1 MIPKTINNPR
11 LTAEEERMTPDNTY
25 APELEPIAS
34 SDSIGNLNGFLDSP
48 EFQAAL
54 QNEFPED
61 AAEWADPVSR
71 RRFLGLM
78 GASIALAGA
87 TGCNLRPAPE
97 RKILPYTTQP
107 DEITPGVPL
116 FFATAAPLCGYGTG
130 ILVRS
135 HEGRP
140 IKVEGNP
147 SHPSSLGGVGV
158 YAQATV
164 LDLYD
169 PDRSRGPTHKGVPT
183 SYQLAVAA
191 LRKELY
197 GSNASTLQPEAK
209 AAKQLRIVTETVTS
223 PTLAYHIGELLKAFP
238 NAKWIQHDPVSR
250 ENFRA
255 GIQKAFGQ
263 PLNITYDFS
272 KADVILSLDADFLCS
287 GPGHVRYSRD
297 FAGRRKVRRATEDG
311 IVADKMNRLYAV
323 ECMPT
328 NTGASADH
336 RLALNS
342 SQIESFARELA
353 RELGVTGV
361 PAAGSLPESA
371 KSWIR
376 PLAEDLKKTER
387 KGKTV
392 VLAGDHLPASLHVLA
407 FAINSALGNIGQT
420 VIQSPAIEA
429 RPPEGKA
436 SDLKTLTAEMAET
449 TEKNKK
455 VEVLLIF
462 SSNPAYTTPADVPFA
477 SACKNVPFKL
487 HLGTHQDETAVL
499 CEWHIPEAHYLETWG
514 DIKGHDGTSSIQQPL
529 IAPIYHGKSIV
540 EFLADLVQGPF
551 REGLDIVKKYWR
563 EQFTEKKFGGE
574 FEIFWQNSVRSGVVA
589 EPASPPNSFPLSAN
603 WTSGS
608 TPPATPPAEGQFE
621 LNFRPD
627 PTLFDGRYAN
637 NGWLQELPKPMTLL
651 TWDNAAFVSPATAE
665 KLGVHTSF
673 RWTGGEHGRAEV
685 CVIELT
691 VKILGKDT
699 TIKAPVWKL
708 PGHAD
713 GAVTVHLGSGRTRA
727 GRVGNQT
734 HEPNAENQP
743 VRGFN
748 AYAIRSVD
756 GLGYAT
762 GLTLKKTSKKYFLA
776 CVQGR
781 WSTIQV
787 DPTSGEEMDRM
798 PVRRGTIDTY
808 KKNPAFA
815 KIPPMAA
822 GETELIDKNV
832 PAPNEVKKEHAKKE
846 GEKKEGEKHEHDE
859 RLIPLTMYNPVEVLA
874 PDVPEGQRRRW
885 GMAIDLS
892 ACTGCSSCVIACQSE
907 NNSPV
912 VGKEQVTRGR
922 AMHWISIDRYYGG
935 HQEKPNADVTSFQP
949 RMCVQC
955 ENAPCEIVCPV
966 GATVHSAD
974 GLNDM
979 AYNRCVGTRY
989 CSNNCPYKVRRFNFL
1004 TYADWSTDTLKLGRN
1019 PDVTVRSRGVMEKCT
1034 FCVQRIRGAEIVA
1047 EREGREIHD
1056 GEILTACQS
1065 ACPSGAI
1072 VFGDLNDSKSVVA
1085 RWKNEPANYGLL
1097 AELNTR
1103 PRLTHLAN
1111 LRNPNEKMPKGA

>member
-1 MIPKTINNPR
+1 MCDWN
-11 LTAEEERMTPDNTY
+11 EENMTPDKTET
-25 APELEPIAS
+25 PELEPIS
-34 SDSIGNLNGFLDSP
+34 SADSMGKLNGFLDSP
-48 EFQAAL
+48 EFQAAMR
-54 QNEFPED
+54 NEFPED
-61 AAEWADPVSR
+61 AAEWSDPVSR

-87 TGCNLRPAPE
+87 GCNLRPAPE

-107 DEITPGVPL
+107 DELTPGVPL
-116 FFATAAPLCGYGTG
+116 FFATAAPLSGYGTG

-140 IKVEGNP
+140 IKIEGNP

-169 PDRSRGPTHKGVPT
+169 PDRSRGATNKGQPST
-183 SYQLAVAA
+183 YEVAIGA
-191 LRKELY
+191 LRKELFS
-197 GSNASTLQPEAK
+197 SNALTLQPEAK
-209 AAKQLRIVTETVTS
+209 SAIQLRIVTETVTS
-223 PTLAYHIGELLKAFP
+223 PSLADQITKLLEKFS

-250 ENFRA
+250 KNVNE
-255 GIQKAFGQ
+255 GIQKAFGR
-263 PLNITYDFS
+263 PLNVTYDFT
-272 KADVILSLDADFLCS
+272 KADVVLSLDADFLCS

-297 FAGRRKVRRATEDG
+297 FASRRKVRRDKHDG
-311 IVADKMNRLYAV
+311 IEADKMSRLYAV

-336 RLALNS
+336 RLALTS

-353 RELGVTGV
+353 KELGVAGV
-361 PAAGSLPESA
+361 PAAGDLPEPA
-371 KSWIR
+371 KAWLK
-376 PLAEDLKKTER
+376 PLAADLKDR
-387 KGKTV
+387 KGKTAILV
-392 VLAGDHLPASLHVLA
+392 GDHFPASLHALA

-420 VIQSPAIEA
+420 VIQSPAIEV

-455 VEVLLIF
+455 VEVLLIL
-462 SSNPAYTTPADVPFA
+462 SSNPAYTAPADVPFA
-477 SACKNVPFKL
+477 AACQNVPFKF

-514 DIKGHDGTSSIQQPL
+514 DIRGHDGTIAIQQPL
-529 IAPIYHGKSIV
+529 IAPLYHGKSII
-540 EFLADLVQGPF
+540 EFLADLTQGPV
-551 REGLDIVKKYWR
+551 RLGLDIVKSYWR
-563 EQFTEKKFGGE
+563 NRFTTAKSSGE
-574 FEIFWQNSVRSGVVA
+574 FEIFWQVSVRSGVVA
-589 EPASPPNSFPLSAN
+589 EPASPPNSIPLDGGWA
-603 WTSGS
+603 TGS
-608 TPPATPPAEGQFE
+608 SPVAAAPAEGQYE

-627 PTLFDGRYAN
+627 PTLYDGRYAN

-651 TWDNAAFVSPATAE
+651 TWDNAAFVSPATAD
-665 KLGVHTSF
+665 KLAVKTSY

-691 VKILGKDT
+691 VKIQGKDT
-699 TIKAPVWKL
+699 TIKAPVWIL

-713 GAVTVHLGSGRTRA
+713 GAVTVHLGSGRPRA
-727 GRVGNQT
+727 GQFVGNLP
-734 HEPNAENQP
+734 HEPNADNQP

-756 GLGYAT
+756 SLGYAT
-762 GLTLKKTSKKYFLA
+762 GLMLRKTSKKYFLA

-781 WSTIQV
+781 WSTIQT

-798 PVRRGTIDTY
+798 PVRRGTLKKY
-808 KKNPAFA
+808 KDNPAFA

-822 GETELIDKNV
+822 GETELIVKNT
-832 PAPNEVKKEHAKKE
+832 PFPKHDETHDHKHDEQKNPEH
-846 GEKKEGEKHEHDE
+846 EKHSHDE
-859 RLIPLTMYNPVEVLA
+859 RLIPLTMYKEVESLA

-922 AMHWISIDRYYGG
+922 AMHWIRIDRYYGG
-935 HQEKPNADVTSFQP
+935 HQEAPNADVTSFQP
-949 RMCVQC
+949 VMCVQC

-966 GATVHSAD
+966 GATVHSTD

-1004 TYADWSTDTLKLGRN
+1004 TFADWSTETLKLGRN

-1047 EREGREIHD
+1047 EREGRAIQD

-1085 RWKNEPANYGLL
+1085 RWKNEPTNYGLL

-1103 PRLTHLAN
+1103 PRLTHLAI